1 MIYNILIHKTLNII
15 MGKYNWNYPTTMW
28 VGENR
33 INDIAVACKSLGIA
47 KPLLVT
53 DKGLAESDIV
63 KNTLSILDKNKL
75 STKLYSNVVGNPTG
89 TNVNEGVDSFKKNNC
104 DGVIAFGGGSGLD
117 VGKAVAFMSGQSLPI
132 WDFEDVGDNWTK
144 ANSDKIAPI
153 IAVPTTAGT
162 GSETGRASVILNEET
177 GVKNIIFHPKFLPS
191 IVILDPVL
199 TVGLPP
205 KITAATGMDALAH
218 NLEAYCASGYHP
230 MADGIALEG
239 MRLIN
244 KWLLEAV
251 NNGSNIE
258 ARMNMITAASMGSTA
273 FQKGLGAIH
282 SLSHPV
288 NALNNIHHG
297 LSNAIFMPYVLTFN
311 KDVIEEKIIK
321 ICDYLELKDRS
332 FDGFINWVLELRK
345 KLDMPH
351 KLSEVIDEKEL
362 QLDRLSKMA
371 LKDPS
376 TGGNPKKLTEADMK
390 IMYQYSMS
398 GKLF

>member
-1 MIYNILIHKTLNII
+1 MQ
-15 MGKYNWNYPTTMW
+15 KYNWNYPTTMW

-33 INDIAVACKSLGIA
+33 INDIAAACKNLGIT

-53 DKGLAESDIV
+53 DKGLAETDIV
-63 KNTLSILDKNKL
+63 KNTLSILDNNKV
-75 STKLYSNVVGNPTG
+75 SAKLYSNAIGNPTG
-89 TNVNEGVDSFKKNNC
+89 KNVNEGVESYKKNNC

-117 VGKAVAFMSGQSLPI
+117 VGKAIAFMSAQILPI

-144 ANSDKIAPI
+144 ANSEKIAPI

-162 GSETGRASVILNEET
+162 GSETGRAAVILNEET
-177 GVKNIIFHPKFLPS
+177 GVKKIIFHPKFLPS

-199 TVGLPP
+199 TVGLPS

-218 NLEAYCASGYHP
+218 NLEAYCAPGYHP

-239 MRLIN
+239 IKLIN

-251 NNGSNIE
+251 HNGSNLE
-258 ARMNMITAASMGSTA
+258 ARMNMLTAASMGATA

-288 NALNNIHHG
+288 NALNNVHHG

-311 KDVIEEKIIK
+311 KDVIEDKIIRV
-321 ICDYLELKDRS
+321 CDYLELQDRS
-332 FDGFINWVLELRK
+332 FDGFINWVLDLRK

-351 KLSEVIDEKEL
+351 KLSDVIDEKDL

-371 LKDPS
+371 LEDPS
-376 TGGNPKKLTEADMK
+376 TGGNPKKLSEADMK
-390 IMYQYSMS
+390 IMYQHSMS
-398 GKLF
+398 GTLFN

>member
-1 MIYNILIHKTLNII
+1 MSKF
-15 MGKYNWNYPTTMW
+15 NWNYPTTMW

-33 INDIAVACKSLGIA
+33 IKDIGLACKTLNIR

-53 DKGLAESDIV
+53 DSGLANSEIV
-63 KNTLSILDKNKL
+63 KKTLEKL
-75 STKLYSNVVGNPTG
+75 NNENIITEIYSNVTGNPTG
-89 TNVNEGVDSFKKNNC
+89 TNVNEGVIYYKKKNC

-117 VGKAVAFMSGQSLPI
+117 VGKAVAFMSGQTLPI

-191 IVILDPVL
+191 IVILDPLL

-218 NLEAYCASGYHP
+218 NLEAYCAPGFHP

-239 MRLIN
+239 MKLIK

-251 NNGSNIE
+251 NNGSNVE
-258 ARMNMITAASMGSTA
+258 ARMNMLTAASMGSTA

-288 NALNNIHHG
+288 NALNNVHHG

-311 KDVIEEKIIK
+311 KDVIENKIIK
-321 ICDYLELKDRS
+321 VCEYLEIEEKS
-332 FDGFINWVLELRK
+332 FDGFLNWILDLRK
-345 KLDMPH
+345 KLNIPH
-351 KLSEVIDEKEL
+351 KLSEVIKEEDL
-362 QLDRLSKMA
+362 ELDRLSKMA
-371 LKDPS
+371 LNDPS
-376 TGGNPKKLTEADMK
+376 TGGNPKKLTENDMK
-390 IMYQYSMS
+390 ILYQHSMS
-398 GKLF
+398 GELFK

>member
-1 MIYNILIHKTLNII
+1 MQ
-15 MGKYNWNYPTTMW
+15 KYNWNYPTTMW

-33 INDIAVACKSLGIA
+33 IKDLGGACKNLNIK

-53 DKGLAESDIV
+53 DKGLAEADIV
-63 KNTLSILDKNKL
+63 KKALADLEKEGFSAQ
-75 STKLYSNVVGNPTG
+75 LYSNVVGNPTG
-89 TNVNEGVDSFKKNNC
+89 GNVEEGVASYKKNEC

-117 VGKAVAFMSGQSLPI
+117 VGKAIAFMSGQNLSI

-144 ANSDKIAPI
+144 ANSEKIAPI

-177 GVKNIIFHPKFLPS
+177 GVKKIIFHPKFLPS
-191 IVILDPVL
+191 IVILDPHL
-199 TVGLPP
+199 TVGLPA

-218 NLEAYCASGYHP
+218 NLEAFCAPGFHP

-244 KWLLEAV
+244 KWLLIAV
-251 NNGSNIE
+251 NDGNNIE
-258 ARMNMITAASMGSTA
+258 ARMNMLTAASMGSTA

-288 NALNNIHHG
+288 NALNNVHHG

-311 KDVIEEKIIK
+311 KDVIEEKIVK
-321 ICDYLELKDRS
+321 ICDYLEFKVKS
-332 FDGFINWVLELRK
+332 FDEFVNWTLKLRED
-345 KLDMPH
+345 LNIPH
-351 KLSEVIDEKEL
+351 KLSEVIKEV
-362 QLDRLSKMA
+362 DFDIERLSKMA
-371 LKDPS
+371 LEDPS
-376 TGGNPKKLTEADMK
+376 TGGNPKKLSVEDMK
-390 IMYQYSMS
+390 VMYEHSMS

>member
-1 MIYNILIHKTLNII
+1 MV
-15 MGKYNWNYPTTMW
+15 KYNWNYPTTMW

-33 INDIAVACKSLGIA
+33 INDIAEACKSLGIA

-53 DKGLAESDIV
+53 DKGLAETDIV
-63 KNTLSILDKNKL
+63 KNTLSILDKNKV
-75 STKLYSNVVGNPTG
+75 SAKLYSNVVGNPTG
-89 TNVNEGVDSFKKNNC
+89 TNVNEGVESFKKNNC

-199 TVGLPP
+199 TVSLPP

-218 NLEAYCASGYHP
+218 NLEAYCAPGFHP

-251 NNGSNIE
+251 KNGSNIE
-258 ARMNMITAASMGSTA
+258 ARMNMLTAASMGSTA
-273 FQKGLGAIH
+273 FQKGLGGIH

-288 NALNNIHHG
+288 NAVNNIHHG
-297 LSNAIFMPYVLTFN
+297 LSNAIFMPYVLSFN
-311 KDVIEEKIIK
+311 RDVIENKIVK
-321 ICDYLELKDRS
+321 VCEYLDLKDKS
-332 FDGFINWVLELRK
+332 FDTFLNWVLDLRNN
-345 KLDMPH
+345 LNIPH
-351 KLSEVIDEKEL
+351 KLSEVIENNDFD
-362 QLDRLSKMA
+362 LDKLSKMA
-371 LKDPS
+371 LNDPS
-376 TGGNPKKLTEADMK
+376 TSGNPKKLTLDDMK
-390 IMYQYSMS
+390 IMYQHSMS
-398 GKLF
+398 GELF

>member
-1 MIYNILIHKTLNII
+1 MQ
-15 MGKYNWNYPTTMW
+15 KYNWNYPTTMW

-33 INDIAVACKSLGIA
+33 INDIAEACKTLNIK

-53 DKGLAESDIV
+53 DKGLSNSEIV
-63 KNTLSILDKNKL
+63 KNTILVLKDNNVQVEL
-75 STKLYSNVVGNPTG
+75 FSDVVGNPTG
-89 TNVNEGVDSFKKNNC
+89 TNVNDGVKSYKDNQC

-117 VGKAVAFMSGQSLPI
+117 VGKAIAFMSGQNLPI

-144 ANSDKIAPI
+144 ANFDQIAPI

-162 GSETGRASVILNEET
+162 GSETGRASVILNEDT
-177 GVKNIIFHPKFLPS
+177 GVKKIIFHPKFLPS
-191 IVILDPVL
+191 IVILDPTL

-218 NLEAYCASGYHP
+218 NLEAYCAPGYHP

-239 MRLIN
+239 MSLVN
-244 KWLLEAV
+244 KWLPEAV
-251 NNGSNIE
+251 NNGSNLE
-258 ARMNMITAASMGSTA
+258 ARMNMLTAASMGSTA

-288 NALNNIHHG
+288 NAINNIHHG

-311 KDVIEEKIIK
+311 KDVIEKKVIK
-321 ICDYLELKDRS
+321 ICKYLELQDQS
-332 FDGFINWVLELRK
+332 FNGFINWVLDLRK
-345 KLDMPH
+345 KLNMPH
-351 KLSEVIDEKEL
+351 TLSEVIDEKDL
-362 QLDRLSKMA
+362 QLGRLSKMA
-371 LKDPS
+371 LEDPS
-376 TGGNPKKLTEADMK
+376 TSGNPKKLSEADMK
-390 IMYQYSMS
+390 SMYLHSME

>member
-1 MIYNILIHKTLNII
+1 MNNT
-15 MGKYNWNYPTTMW
+15 KYNWNYPTTIW
-28 VGENR
+28 VGQNR
-33 INDIAVACKSLGIA
+33 IKDLSLACKKLNIS
-47 KPLLVT
+47 KPLFVT
-53 DKGLAESDIV
+53 DRDLVKSNIV
-63 KNTLSILDKNKL
+63 KKTLVDLKNENL
-75 STKLYSNVVGNPTG
+75 SFETFSNVSGNPSG
-89 TNVNEGVDSFKKNNC
+89 SHVEEGVSFFKQKKC

-117 VGKAVAFMSGQSLPI
+117 VGKAIAFMSGQTLSI
-132 WDFEDVGDNWTK
+132 WNFEDIGDNWTK
-144 ANSDKIAPI
+144 ANHNKISPI
-153 IAVPTTAGT
+153 IAIPTTAGT
-162 GSETGRASVILNEET
+162 GSETGRASVILNENT

-191 IVILDPVL
+191 IVILDPLL
-199 TVGLPP
+199 TIGLPP
-205 KITAATGMDALAH
+205 KITATTGMDALAH
-218 NLEAYCASGYHP
+218 NLEAYCAIGFHP

-239 MRLIN
+239 IKLIK

-311 KDVIEEKIIK
+311 KDAIEEKIIK

-332 FDGFINWVLELRK
+332 FDGFINWVLDLRK
-345 KLDMPH
+345 KLNMPH
-351 KLSEVIDEKEL
+351 KLSEVIDEKDL
-362 QLDRLSKMA
+362 QLERLSKMA

>member
-1 MIYNILIHKTLNII
+1 MQ
-15 MGKYNWNYPTTMW
+15 KYNWNYPTTMW

-33 INDIAVACKSLGIA
+33 VKDLSSACKALNVK

-53 DKGLAESDIV
+53 DNGLSQSDIV
-63 KNTLSILDKNKL
+63 KNALSNLNKDGIAVEL
-75 STKLYSNVVGNPTG
+75 FSNVVGNPTG
-89 TNVNEGVDSFKKNNC
+89 KNVTEGVECYKKNSC

-162 GSETGRASVILNEET
+162 GSETGRASVILNEDT

-199 TVGLPP
+199 TIGLPP

-218 NLEAYCASGYHP
+218 NLEAYCAPGYHP

-244 KWLLEAV
+244 EWLIEAV

-258 ARMNMITAASMGSTA
+258 ARMNMLTAASMGSTA

-311 KDVIEEKIIK
+311 KDVIENKIIK
-321 ICDYLELKDRS
+321 VCDYLELKDKS
-332 FDGFINWVLELRK
+332 FNGFINWVLDLRK
-345 KLDMPH
+345 KLNIPH
-351 KLSEVIDEKEL
+351 KLSEVIEEKDFK
-362 QLDRLSKMA
+362 LDRLSNMA
-371 LKDPS
+371 LHDPS

-390 IMYQYSMS
+390 TMYQHSMS
-398 GKLF
+398 GTLF

>member
-1 MIYNILIHKTLNII
+1 MQ
-15 MGKYNWNYPTTMW
+15 KYNWNYPTTVW
-28 VGENR
+28 VGEDR
-33 INDIAVACKSLGIA
+33 IKDLGNACTKLNIK

-53 DKGLAESDIV
+53 DSGLAQSEIV
-63 KNTLSILDKNKL
+63 KNTLANLKENNIPVE
-75 STKLYSNVVGNPTG
+75 LYSNVVGNPTG
-89 TNVNEGVDSFKKNNC
+89 TNVNEGVAFYKQNNC

-117 VGKAVAFMSGQSLPI
+117 VGKAIAFMSGQILPI
-132 WDFEDVGDNWTK
+132 WDFEDVGDNWTR
-144 ANSDKIAPI
+144 ANSETIAPI

-162 GSETGRASVILNEET
+162 GSETGRASVILNEDT

-191 IVILDPVL
+191 IVILDPLL
-199 TVGLPP
+199 TIGLPA

-218 NLEAYCASGYHP
+218 NLEAYCAPGFHP

-251 NNGSNIE
+251 NNGSNVE
-258 ARMNMITAASMGSTA
+258 ARMNMLTAASMGSTA

-288 NALNNIHHG
+288 NALNNVHHG

-321 ICDYLELKDRS
+321 ICNYLELQDRT
-332 FDGFINWVLELRK
+332 FNGFINWVLDLRK
-345 KLDMPH
+345 KLNMPH
-351 KLSEVIDEKEL
+351 KLSEVIKEEDFDL
-362 QLDRLSKMA
+362 ERLSKMA
-371 LKDPS
+371 LADPS
-376 TGGNPKKLTEADMK
+376 TGGNPKPLTENDMK
-390 IMYQYSMS
+390 VMYQHSMS
-398 GKLF
+398 GTLF

>member
-1 MIYNILIHKTLNII
+1 MSKF
-15 MGKYNWNYPTTMW
+15 NWNYPTTMW

-33 INDIAVACKSLGIA
+33 IKDIVLACKTLNIK

-53 DKGLAESDIV
+53 DSGLANSEIV
-63 KNTLSILDKNKL
+63 KKTLEKL
-75 STKLYSNVVGNPTG
+75 NNENIITEIYSNVTGNPTG
-89 TNVNEGVDSFKKNNC
+89 TNVNEGVIYYKKKNC

-117 VGKAVAFMSGQSLPI
+117 VGKAVAFMSGQTLPI

-144 ANSDKIAPI
+144 ANSNKIAPI

-191 IVILDPVL
+191 IVILDPLL

-218 NLEAYCASGYHP
+218 NLEAYCAPGFHP

-239 MRLIN
+239 MKLIK

-251 NNGSNIE
+251 NNGSNVE
-258 ARMNMITAASMGSTA
+258 ARMNMLTAASMGSTA

-288 NALNNIHHG
+288 NALNNVHHG

-311 KDVIEEKIIK
+311 KDVIENKIIK
-321 ICDYLELKDRS
+321 VCEYLEIEEKS
-332 FDGFINWVLELRK
+332 FDGFLNWILDLRK
-345 KLDMPH
+345 KLNIPH
-351 KLSEVIDEKEL
+351 KLSEVIKEEDL
-362 QLDRLSKMA
+362 ELDQLSKMA
-371 LKDPS
+371 FNDPS
-376 TGGNPKKLTEADMK
+376 TGGNPKKLTEKDMK
-390 IMYQYSMS
+390 ILYQHSMS
-398 GKLF
+398 GELFK